1 VCPPSSDNRTA
12 EPVWVSLYCNRI
24 NDGVRASHR
33 RVAGSVLR
41 SIDRLSVRR
50 DNDTVGIKGKTAII
64 AGATSG
70 LAIGGRGDH
79 SGLLLPE
86 VADRQAIRELVDAYA
101 RCADRCDAAGQM
113 ALFTE
118 DVDFVVYDRG
128 NPVPTHKLRGRAA
141 LAPIC
146 QRLKA
151 FHATMHMNG
160 QSTTRIDG
168 PRASGV
174 TCSLVHYLTIDGTTR
189 TVMTSAIHY
198 LDSYVKR
205 DGAWLIRQRQV
216 MIHWSETRT
225 LTTG

>member
-1 VCPPSSDNRTA
+1 MLIT
-12 EPVWVSLYCNRI
+12 
-24 NDGVRASHR
+24 
-33 RVAGSVLR
+33 
-41 SIDRLSVRR
+41 
-50 DNDTVGIKGKTAII
+50 
-64 AGATSG
+64 
-70 LAIGGRGDH
+70 AIGGRGDH
-79 SGLLLPE
+79 TGLLLPE

-101 RCADRCDAAGQM
+101 RYADRRDAAGQL

-118 DVDFVVYDRG
+118 DVDFIVYDHS
-128 NPVPTHKLRGRAA
+128 NPIPTHKVRGRAA

-151 FHATMHMNG
+151 FHATMHING
-160 QSTTRIDG
+160 ESTTRIDG

-174 TCSLVHYLTIDGTTR
+174 TSCLVHFLTIDGTMR
-189 TVMTSAIHY
+189 TVMISAVHY

-216 MIHWSETRT
+216 MIQWRETRT